1 MTDASELAFE
11 FVKTRNRKLLSIDKI
26 LRKL

>member
-1 MTDASELAFE
+1 MTEASELAFE
-11 FVKTRNRKLLSIDKI
+11 LVQTRNRKLLSIDKL

>member
-1 MTDASELAFE
+1 MTEASELAFE
-11 FVKTRNRKLLSIDKI
+11 LVKTRNRKLLSIDKI